1 MAIKENAFGLFSMYL
16 HPFIKCFVFLKTL
29 NLHLEEIDNNR
40 SAQRPQLIFCPDL
53 AYTGNSSGF
62 LIYFS
67 FFFYYFFFFF
77 FGFLSFSVT
86 EFLLVLAT
94 VEPLYK
100 SHLGNR
106 RNWPL
111 QRGFKQESM
120 YGLFCPPG
128 RKKWSLSEG
137 FNGINRQA

>member
-1 MAIKENAFGLFSMYL
+1 MAIKENVFGLFSLCL

-77 FGFLSFSVT
+77 GFLSFSVT

-100 SHLGNR
+100 GHLGNR

-111 QRGFKQESM
+111 
-120 YGLFCPPG
+120 
-128 RKKWSLSEG
+128 
-137 FNGINRQA
+137 

>member
-29 NLHLEEIDNNR
+29 NLRLEEIDNNR

-67 FFFYYFFFFF
+67 FFFYYFFFFLVF
-77 FGFLSFSVT
+77 YLS
-86 EFLLVLAT
+86 L
-94 VEPLYK
+94 
-100 SHLGNR
+100 
-106 RNWPL
+106 
-111 QRGFKQESM
+111 
-120 YGLFCPPG
+120 
-128 RKKWSLSEG
+128 
-137 FNGINRQA
+137 

>member
-53 AYTGNSSGF
+53 AYTRGNPSGF

-67 FFFYYFFFFF
+67 FFFYYFFFFVF
-77 FGFLSFSVT
+77 YLS
-86 EFLLVLAT
+86 L
-94 VEPLYK
+94 
-100 SHLGNR
+100 
-106 RNWPL
+106 
-111 QRGFKQESM
+111 
-120 YGLFCPPG
+120 
-128 RKKWSLSEG
+128 
-137 FNGINRQA
+137 

>member
-1 MAIKENAFGLFSMYL
+1 MLKHSLFYFILFFDFQVAFYFFTEAVRRRRAWQLKKMPLVYSLCTYIPSSNA
-16 HPFIKCFVFLKTL
+16 FVFLKTL

-53 AYTGNSSGF
+53 AYTGNSSVF

-67 FFFYYFFFFF
+67 LFFYYFFFFC
-77 FGFLSFSVT
+77 FLSFSVT
-86 EFLLVLAT
+86 ELLLVLAT

-100 SHLGNR
+100 GQLGNR

-111 QRGFKQESM
+111 
-120 YGLFCPPG
+120 
-128 RKKWSLSEG
+128 
-137 FNGINRQA
+137 